1 MDTYWT
7 LLQKCN
13 NLEIFSCEIESQS
26 GRVDSVPSLPENK
39 ILELSVKSNIFSDGD
54 LVCTVGCS
62 PRLVVLNLNNCRKI
76 TLIGV
81 QFTQLKDLAT
91 KYFRYY

>member
-26 GRVDSVPSLPENK
+26 ERMDSVPSLPE
-39 ILELSVKSNIFSDGD
+39 NIFSDGD

-62 PRLVVLNLNNCRKI
+62 LRLVVLNLNNCGKI

-91 KYFRYY
+91 KYFRYC